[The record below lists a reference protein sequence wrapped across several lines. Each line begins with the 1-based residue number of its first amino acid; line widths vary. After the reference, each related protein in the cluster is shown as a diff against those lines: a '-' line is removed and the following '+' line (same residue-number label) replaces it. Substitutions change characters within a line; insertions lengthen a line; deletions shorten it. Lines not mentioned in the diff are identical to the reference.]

1 MNKKMDFFIKKMDF
15 FIKKIYFS
23 SLIQVIIIFMI
34 FIIIISFYST
44 NHVANKK
51 NKIIKIKEN
60 HMNERI

>member
-1 MNKKMDFFIKKMDF
+1 MDF

>member
-1 MNKKMDFFIKKMDF
+1 MNKKMDF

-44 NHVANKK
+44 NHVSNKK

>member
-1 MNKKMDFFIKKMDF
+1 MNKKMDF

-44 NHVANKK
+44 NHVAIKK